1 MKKLT
6 KIVEMIS
13 SEMKGEEIAKIYL
26 ENIEVDDLYKEH
38 LHKDFKKIIENYRD
52 KKTDEMCRSF
62 IIYLETLLNF
72 HIGENLNNYKKL
84 TSKYQNQNLLM
95 LKKLNARYQN
105 TEEKNWKWAKKILSE
120 EKPINHIDSYWLS
133 FKLKC
138 HLFSI
143 FNLVNS
149 QYLSEEINECYK
161 VRNYLCHGYKNPN
174 FSQKPINLK
183 AINKILEEDVNI
195 RVLNILRILEIYNYA
210 ANKKNHLEELLN
222 IDSKEMINNKKFLKK
237 FLENLDK
244 KFLNETEKEYKKQ
257 IIKEINKNQKEEK
270 MDKSINETLNNSSS
284 KNTNNQT
291 DFIEIGEDILEEINL
306 YAGMIDTKD
315 IGEDILEEI
324 NLHAGIIDTK
334 GIGEDI
340 LEEINFHAGIIDTK
354 EIENILCKIDVNS
367 NKIDPEDV
375 MEILYEIEKRMI

>member
-149 QYLSEEINECYK
+149 PYLSEEINECYK
-161 VRNYLCHGYKNPN
+161 VRNYLSHGYKNPK
-174 FSQKPINLK
+174 FSRKPINLK
-183 AINKILEEDVNI
+183 AINKILEENI
-195 RVLNILRILEIYNYA
+195 NVRVLNILRILEIYNHA
-210 ANKKNHLEELLN
+210 ASKKNHLEELLGV
-222 IDSKEMINNKKFLKK
+222 DLKEIINNKIFLIKFI
-237 FLENLDK
+237 ENLDK
-244 KFLNETEKEYKKQ
+244 KFIDETEKEYKKQ

-270 MDKSINETLNNSSS
+270 MDKSINETLNNLPS

-306 YAGMIDTKD
+306 HAGMIDTKD

-324 NLHAGIIDTK
+324 NLHEGIIDTK

-354 EIENILCKIDVNS
+354 EIEKILCKIDVNS

>member
-13 SEMKGEEIAKIYL
+13 SEMKSEEIAKIYL
-26 ENIEVDDLYKEH
+26 ENIEVDDLYKEQ
-38 LHKDFKKIIENYRD
+38 LQKDFKKIIENYRD

-84 TSKYQNQNLLM
+84 TSKYQNQNLLI

-105 TEEKNWKWAKKILSE
+105 TEEYNWEWAKKILSE
-120 EKPINHIDSYWLS
+120 KKPINHIDSYGLS

-222 IDSKEMINNKKFLKK
+222 VDSKEIINNKKFLKK

-244 KFLNETEKEYKKQ
+244 KFLDETEKEYKKQ

-270 MDKSINETLNNSSS
+270 MDKSINETLNNSPS

-315 IGEDILEEI
+315 
-324 NLHAGIIDTK
+324 
-334 GIGEDI
+334 IGEDI

>member
-1 MKKLT
+1 
-6 KIVEMIS
+6 MIS

-26 ENIEVDDLYKEH
+26 ENIEVDDLYKEQ
-38 LHKDFKKIIENYRD
+38 LQKDFKKIIENYRD

-84 TSKYQNQNLLM
+84 TSKYQNQNLLI

-105 TEEKNWKWAKKILSE
+105 IEEKGWNFARIIL
-120 EKPINHIDSYWLS
+120 EKPINHIDSYGLS

-210 ANKKNHLEELLN
+210 ANKKNHLEELLI

-270 MDKSINETLNNSSS
+270 MDKSINETLNNLPS

-306 YAGMIDTKD
+306 H
-315 IGEDILEEI
+315 E
-324 NLHAGIIDTK
+324 GIIDTK

-340 LEEINFHAGIIDTK
+340 LEEISFHAGIIDTK
-354 EIENILCKIDVNS
+354 EIEKILCEIDVNS